1 MFSAANALSS
11 VPTQVSVCR
20 DATYDVIGKI
30 CSGYGSKPIVD
41 ICPRQGT
48 IASDDCH
55 DKLPSWSVVARSCVA
70 REDAVCLLLPSG
82 TWGCVFPSVGC
93 EEIKSANGPT
103 QIPRRKLKRK
113 MQCDSVDNLPTW
125 SSATI
130 QADEAPDVAPDMHD
144 DVETTWFTS
153 ETSVI
158 QYEVACLSG
167 AVPQDLKTKPPS
179 LQSPPLSLNLTD
191 AVDKATPETM
201 SVRAESPSASSSTT
215 ATMAHSSVDPMQA
228 FVEADQLKQP
238 FRNEDVAL
246 HTSSNTPT
254 TQVTQGIQLPTHNNM
269 TPSTNP
275 QPSQDA
281 PTTAKPPLPGQSV
294 APKPSSP
301 ATGDP
306 GGSTPPPS
314 PEEPPTTPKET
325 HSSPAIPHPPS
336 TADFK
341 TPSHY
346 VTIFP
351 PPTPDQSLEPKPQS
365 TPLGD
370 STHEPKG
377 TPSTPTKP
385 QTTPKLPRPSAESPP
400 PRRPHSTL
408 ETPPNP
414 APRGSSPSPRISQP
428 HSTPRTS
435 RDPIRHPI
443 PTPPS
448 PTRLRVTPASTFVPQ
463 PTPYSPRDIPHSTLK
478 PPTDPNH
485 HTILPLP
492 PLQPPSTRP
501 TSLDHRPRK
510 STETPKWTFQP
521 QQERT
526 LPPKS
531 TSHLPPAFSPMSKPD
546 GTRDSPSQSNPRPT
560 REPSPN
566 RRKPRPSQTW
576 RQHAF
581 DSKED

>member
-281 PTTAKPPLPGQSV
+281 PTTAKPPLPGQSRNRRHRE
-294 APKPSSP
+294 
-301 ATGDP
+301 D
-306 GGSTPPPS
+306 
-314 PEEPPTTPKET
+314 
-325 HSSPAIPHPPS
+325 HILHW
-336 TADFK
+336 
-341 TPSHY
+341 
-346 VTIFP
+346 
-351 PPTPDQSLEPKPQS
+351 
-365 TPLGD
+365 
-370 STHEPKG
+370 
-377 TPSTPTKP
+377 
-385 QTTPKLPRPSAESPP
+385 KLPRIQHPVEVPHRPAYLNLTQLQEHLEIPYAIPSQR
-400 PRRPHSTL
+400 PRR
-408 ETPPNP
+408 
-414 APRGSSPSPRISQP
+414 
-428 HSTPRTS
+428 
-435 RDPIRHPI
+435 
-443 PTPPS
+443 
-448 PTRLRVTPASTFVPQ
+448 RLVYVSLL
-463 PTPYSPRDIPHSTLK
+463 H
-478 PPTDPNH
+478 
-485 HTILPLP
+485 P
-492 PLQPPSTRP
+492 PLC
-501 TSLDHRPRK
+501 L
-510 STETPKWTFQP
+510 
-521 QQERT
+521 
-526 LPPKS
+526 
-531 TSHLPPAFSPMSKPD
+531 
-546 GTRDSPSQSNPRPT
+546 NPLHIHH
-560 REPSPN
+560 EIFLI
-566 RRKPRPSQTW
+566 
-576 RQHAF
+576 QH
-581 DSKED
+581 

>member
-1 MFSAANALSS
+1 MFRALVVMFSAANALSS

-215 ATMAHSSVDPMQA
+215 ATMAHSSVDPMLA

-377 TPSTPTKP
+377 TPSTRQSPRRL
-385 QTTPKLPRPSAESPP
+385 QSYLALQRNRRHREDHILHWKLPRIQHPVEVPHRPAYLNLTQLQEHLEIPYAIPSQR
-400 PRRPHSTL
+400 PRRRLVYVSCHSCIHLCASTHSIF
-408 ETPPNP
+408 TT
-414 APRGSSPSPRISQP
+414 RYSSFNIKTSNRSQP
-428 HSTPRTS
+428 PYNFTTTTTTTTVNSTNIIRPSTPE
-435 RDPIRHPI
+435 I
-443 PTPPS
+443 
-448 PTRLRVTPASTFVPQ
+448 
-463 PTPYSPRDIPHSTLK
+463 
-478 PPTDPNH
+478 N
-485 HTILPLP
+485 
-492 PLQPPSTRP
+492 
-501 TSLDHRPRK
+501 
-510 STETPKWTFQP
+510 
-521 QQERT
+521 
-526 LPPKS
+526 
-531 TSHLPPAFSPMSKPD
+531 
-546 GTRDSPSQSNPRPT
+546 
-560 REPSPN
+560 
-566 RRKPRPSQTW
+566 
-576 RQHAF
+576 
-581 DSKED
+581 